1 MGENFYTDLA
11 TVPIIIIQQQQQQ
24 QRLAAVAT
32 SQQLSSTTRRPPL
45 PSTADN
51 FTRNALPIS
60 TPPPL
65 EAGGAEYC
73 DERVC
78 VLCPRAYLRN
88 YMSNLHQISVHVTYD
103 RRSALLRR
111 RCDTLSVSGF
121 MDDMTS
127 YQQTLQTGRNLIASF
142 CALNLRTFFYICCF
156 KAVAFTRKR
165 N

>member
-11 TVPIIIIQQQQQQ
+11 TVPIIIIQQQQQQQ

-51 FTRNALPIS
+51 FTRNAPPII

-65 EAGGAEYC
+65 AGGAEYC

-78 VLCPRAYLRN
+78 VLCPRAYLHN

-103 RRSALLRR
+103 RRSAPFQAALRYVICFR
-111 RCDTLSVSGF
+111 FYGRHDVISADTA
-121 MDDMTS
+121 DW
-127 YQQTLQTGRNLIASF
+127 
-142 CALNLRTFFYICCF
+142 
-156 KAVAFTRKR
+156 
-165 N
+165 

>member
-11 TVPIIIIQQQQQQ
+11 TVPIIIIQQQQ

-51 FTRNALPIS
+51 FTRNALPII

-78 VLCPRAYLRN
+78 VLCPRAYLHN

-103 RRSALLRR
+103 RRSAPFQAALRYVICFR
-111 RCDTLSVSGF
+111 FYGRHDVISADTA
-121 MDDMTS
+121 DW
-127 YQQTLQTGRNLIASF
+127 
-142 CALNLRTFFYICCF
+142 
-156 KAVAFTRKR
+156 
-165 N
+165 